1 MPFVEI
7 NIEEEIEKRRASD
20 PSFRNTWDES
30 REEYERIG
38 EEIAKRKR
46 KHNLSMTFDEYM
58 QTKVSP
64 EMRVE
69 VEREAE
75 KIDKKL
81 KKRNRKKK

>member
-1 MPFVEI
+1 MPFVKI

-20 PSFRNTWDES
+20 PSFRNAWDES

-46 KHNLSMTFDEYM
+46 KHNLPMTFDEYM

-64 EMRVE
+64 EMRSE
-69 VEREAE
+69 VEREAK

-81 KKRNRKKK
+81 KKLNRKKK

>member
-20 PSFRNTWDES
+20 PGFRKAWNES

-46 KHNLSMTFDEYM
+46 EHNLPMTLNEYM
-58 QTKVSP
+58 KASP
-64 EMRVE
+64 KMMV
-69 VEREAE
+69 
-75 KIDKKL
+75 KIDKETEKIRREL
-81 KKRNRKKK
+81 NSDIK

>member
-7 NIEEEIEKRRASD
+7 NIEEEIEKRRATD
-20 PSFRNTWDES
+20 PSFRKALDES

-38 EEIAKRKR
+38 GEIAREKR
-46 KHNLSMTFDEYM
+46 KHNLPMTFDEYI

-64 EMRVE
+64 EMRAE

-75 KIDKKL
+75 KIDKKI